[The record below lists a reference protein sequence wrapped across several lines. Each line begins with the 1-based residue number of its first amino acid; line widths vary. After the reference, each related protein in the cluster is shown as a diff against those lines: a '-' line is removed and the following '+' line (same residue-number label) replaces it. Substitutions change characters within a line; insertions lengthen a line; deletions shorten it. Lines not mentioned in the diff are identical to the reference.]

1 MGCTNQGQNWHTTAS
16 PQNTLTS
23 QISFGSVYSV
33 ALEKWKPPIL
43 PRFQVWYPVMA
54 PPSDIE
60 TSLNAGAQLQTFRL
74 PLYNDIKAISHFQR
88 LFGEVVLSSFAL
100 QEHNGQI
107 DRQTDSRVTPA
118 LALRAML
125 SWQETAAL
133 PVMFTSGIF
142 DHGSLVLLLKDSN
155 FSSTQMA
162 SYRYAAASWTSAKQ
176 TSTTLKIIFIM

>member
-107 DRQTDSRVTPA
+107 DRQTDRQPSYTGARAARNAVVTRDASATCNVYVWNLWP
-118 LALRAML
+118 RI
-125 SWQETAAL
+125 TRT
-133 PVMFTSGIF
+133 FT
-142 DHGSLVLLLKDSN
+142 
-155 FSSTQMA
+155 
-162 SYRYAAASWTSAKQ
+162 
-176 TSTTLKIIFIM
+176 